1 MIERDKKE
9 LKRDID
15 YLDWTERRL
24 DFYTDLRNAKMVDR
38 MQWILD
44 IYNDFEAA
52 YIRLEETE
60 QENEELRERI
70 AELEQEVFGG
80 RGVF

>member
-24 DFYTDLRNAKMVDR
+24 DFYTDLHNVKMIDR
-38 MQWILD
+38 MQWVLD

-52 YIRLEETE
+52 HIRLEETE
-60 QENEELRERI
+60 QENEEMRERI
-70 AELEQEVFGG
+70 AELEQEVFQG